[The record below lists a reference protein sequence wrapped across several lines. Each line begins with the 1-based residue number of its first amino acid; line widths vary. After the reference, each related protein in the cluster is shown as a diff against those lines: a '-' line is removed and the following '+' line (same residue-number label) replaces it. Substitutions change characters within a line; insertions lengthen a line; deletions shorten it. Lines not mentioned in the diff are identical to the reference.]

1 MPIGHVK
8 KAVGIAAA
16 AGVAAGAA
24 MAVAN
29 RGKKAAAK
37 AAHAKIGVEDLEKKP

>member
-1 MPIGHVK
+1 MPTSNVK
-8 KAVGIAAA
+8 KAAGIAAA

-24 MAVAN
+24 MAIAN

-37 AAHAKIGVEDLEKKP
+37 AAHAKVGVEDLEKKP